1 MSDKVKAVVLLSGGL
16 DSILA
21 VKVLQ
26 EQGIEVVGVNFRTP
40 FFGPEKAQVAAQF
53 LGIELVIL
61 DVTAEHLDIV
71 KHPKHGYGRFMNPCI
86 DCHAY
91 MIRKAGEVMRRVG
104 AQFVATGEVLGE
116 RPKSQ
121 NPQAL
126 KIVERESGLEGYV
139 LRPLSA
145 KLLDPTVPEQE
156 GLVDRERLLD
166 IQGRTRKRQFDLAKE
181 YGIDDYPTP
190 AGGCLLTDP
199 EFSNRLRYL
208 FKVKPDAEEN
218 DVELQKVGRHFEGED
233 GSMIIVGR
241 NEGENDRLLKL
252 AREGDLLLEAK
263 DYTGPLTLLRGPA
276 GEEEIA
282 AAAAATARYGKARA
296 LEQVDVLYRKVG
308 EETERVVTVE
318 SPLSAFTTEGRDPG
332 VSLIKR
338 KRGDAAG

>member
-1 MSDKVKAVVLLSGGL
+1 MSEKVKAVVLLSGGL

-26 EQGIEVVGVNFRTP
+26 DQGIEVVGVNFQTP
-40 FFGPEKAQVAAQF
+40 FFGPAKAKVAAEF

-61 DVTAEHLDIV
+61 DITSEHLDLV

-91 MIRKAGEVMRRVG
+91 MIRRAGEVMRRVG
-104 AQFVATGEVLGE
+104 AKFVATGEVLGE

-145 KLLDPTVPEQE
+145 KLLDPTVPERE
-156 GLVDRERLLD
+156 GWVDRERLLD
-166 IQGRTRKRQFDLAKE
+166 IQGRSRKRQFDLAQE

-199 EFSNRLRYL
+199 EFSNRLRHL
-208 FKVKPDAEEN
+208 FKSKPDAEEN
-218 DVELQKVGRHFEGED
+218 DVELQKVGRHFEGEE
-233 GSMIIVGR
+233 GSMIVVGR
-241 NEGENDRLLKL
+241 NEGENERLLKL
-252 AREGDLLLEAK
+252 AEEGDLLLEAK

-296 LEQVDVLYRKVG
+296 LERVDVLYRRVG
-308 EETERVVTVE
+308 EEAERVITVE
-318 SPLSAFTTEGRDPG
+318 NPLSAFTTEGRDPG

-338 KRGDAAG
+338 MRAENG